1 MTSWLQPL
9 PRAQGKRTPRRKK
22 KLMRRGDMQC
32 WSGKKGD
39 GMPGLFEG
47 ELKSYKKPTPDS
59 LGGAS

>member
-1 MTSWLQPL
+1 
-9 PRAQGKRTPRRKK
+9 
-22 KLMRRGDMQC
+22 MRRGDVQW

-39 GMPGLFEG
+39 GMPGLFEA